1 MIFWAFSFIWT
12 KAAIVSFHPMT
23 IITLR
28 LVIASVL
35 MFMFLSITGK
45 IQKIK
50 AKDFKWFLFLAFFE
64 PYLYFVGETNGLT
77 LVDSTLASVIVSTVP
92 LFAPI
97 FAYLLLRERIGWPNI
112 VGIIVSL
119 IGVFFVI
126 YQPGSEMS
134 ANPKGVALM
143 FLAVFAAICYAILL
157 RRIPVYYSTMN
168 VIFYQ
173 NLFGLIFFIPTFLLT
188 DLSSIQTIHI
198 TRDAIVALL
207 LLSVFA
213 SVIAF
218 VLFAGAVRQV
228 GVAKTNVFV
237 NLIPVFTAIFSW
249 FFYSEII
256 FISKWIG
263 ITIVVLGLFVSQWGK
278 LKFNKKVTEI

>member
-1 MIFWAFSFIWT
+1 
-12 KAAIVSFHPMT
+12 MT

-35 MFMFLSITGK
+35 MFAFLSFTGK

-50 AKDFKWFLFLAFFE
+50 AADFKWFFFLAFFE

-77 LVDSTLASVIVSTVP
+77 IVDSTLASVIVSTVP
-92 LFAPI
+92 LFAPV
-97 FAYLLLRERIGWPNI
+97 FAFILLRERVGWQNI
-112 VGIIVSL
+112 VGIVVSL

-126 YQPGSEMS
+126 YQPGSEIS
-134 ANPKGVALM
+134 ASPKGVALM
-143 FLAVFAAICYAILL
+143 FLAVFAAICYSILL

-173 NLFGLIFFIPTFLLT
+173 NLMGLVFFIPTFLFT
-188 DLSSIQTIHI
+188 DMSSIQTIHV
-198 TRDAIVALL
+198 TKDAVVALI

-218 VLFAGAVRQV
+218 ILFAGAVRQV

-237 NLIPVFTAIFSW
+237 NLIPVFTALFSW
-249 FFYSEII
+249 IFYSE
-256 FISKWIG
+256 FISMWKWIG
-263 ITIVVLGLFVSQWGK
+263 ILIVIAGLFASQWGK
-278 LKFNKKVTEI
+278 MKFNKKLKDI